1 MAEHLADAVW
11 KENYG
16 IAIPTVE
23 RPIENAGFA
32 LSCSPNKTATNR
44 ELVEVRQRP
53 ISVKSE
59 AKDAAERTDEK

>member
-16 IAIPTVE
+16 IAIPSVE

-32 LSCSPNKTATNR
+32 LSCSPNKTATAI
-44 ELVEVRQRP
+44 VAWVTP
-53 ISVKSE
+53 DI
-59 AKDAAERTDEK
+59 

>member
-23 RPIENAGFA
+23 RPIENARFA
-32 LSCSPNKTATNR
+32 LSCSPNKTATTI
-44 ELVEVRQRP
+44 VAWVTP
-53 ISVKSE
+53 
-59 AKDAAERTDEK
+59 DT